1 MAASIGTAWIQI
13 KPSMKGIGKDISK
26 ELNGAVG
33 KATKSSEAS
42 LAGIGAGLKKAFF
55 VGSTAAVAFAGVA
68 VKAFAD
74 YEQLVGGVAKIFDQA
89 DQARILKD
97 AQNAYKD
104 LNISASQY
112 LTAINQVG
120 AAFASTMGDQKGYD
134 IARKGMKAI
143 SDFASGTGRNI
154 DELNQKYQLITRSTS
169 SYQSIA
175 DQFSGIL
182 PATSKDFLKQAQ
194 SADLLSKKYKKLTDV
209 PIAEY
214 QEVVTK
220 MLEKGTAAMGLAG
233 NTAAESAN
241 TISGSFN
248 ATKSAISNVFAALGT
263 GDAELVKTAMNN
275 LAESAGNLVRNV
287 LAILPNIFKALA
299 DGLKEVTKDVPVLGG
314 LISGIVS
321 FIEFIVKN
329 ADFFLPLAAGIGAV
343 VAAIWLWNTA
353 TNALKVSQLLLNAVL
368 AANPIGIIVLAIIG
382 LITMIGLLWT
392 TNENFRDNVI
402 KAWDKIKGAF
412 MGAFNWV
419 KKNWPLI
426 LAILTGPIGLAVLAI
441 IKNFDKIKSTAKSIV
456 TAVTNIF
463 KGIGTGISDAFK
475 TAVNFLVDNIN
486 TLINSVNSVT
496 SKVGISSIP
505 NIPRLA
511 EGGIVSQPTL
521 AIIGEGRES
530 EAVIPLSKLDAMLSN
545 QGGGSQPIYN
555 ITVNGVFATSDQE
568 KRRVADQIVRA
579 INQNNGVFA

>member
-13 KPSMKGIGKDISK
+13 KPSMKGIASDISK
-26 ELNGAVG
+26 ELNGEVSKVA
-33 KATKSSEAS
+33 KSSSTS
-42 LAGIGAGLKKAFF
+42 LAGLGAGIKKAFV
-55 VGSTAAVAFAGVA
+55 VGSAAAVAFGGVA

-89 DQARILKD
+89 DQAQILKD

-104 LNISASQY
+104 LNVSASQY
-112 LTAINQVG
+112 LTSINQVG

-143 SDFASGTGRNI
+143 SDFATGTGRNI

-194 SADLLSKKYKKLTDV
+194 AADFLSDKYKKLTDV

-214 QEVVTK
+214 QEAVTE
-220 MLEKGTAAMGLAG
+220 MLEKGTGAMGLAG
-233 NTAAESAN
+233 NTAAESAK
-241 TISGSFN
+241 TISGSFL

-275 LAESAGNLVRNV
+275 LAESAKNLITNV
-287 LAILPNIFKALA
+287 LAILPSIFSSLA
-299 DGLKEVTKDVPVLGG
+299 TGLKDVTKDVPILGG

-321 FIEFIVKN
+321 FIEFIVAN

-353 TNALKVSQLLLNAVL
+353 TTVLAVSQALLNAVL
-368 AANPIGIIVLAIIG
+368 NANPIGFIILAIIG
-382 LITMIGLLWT
+382 LVTMITLLWK
-392 TNENFRDNVI
+392 TNEKFRTNII
-402 KAWDKIKGAF
+402 KAWDA
-412 MGAFNWV
+412 
-419 KKNWPLI
+419 
-426 LAILTGPIGLAVLAI
+426 
-441 IKNFDKIKSTAKSIV
+441 IKSGFTSMVNGAKTAWNYISALPGKIV
-456 TAVTNIF
+456 
-463 KGIGTGISDAFK
+463 DAFK
-475 TAVNFLVDNIN
+475 NIGKSIGESIKN
-486 TLINSVNSVT
+486 GLNSLLNLPLTLPSITIAGHTFGGQTLIP
-496 SKVGISSIP
+496 K
-505 NIPRLA
+505 LA
-511 EGGIVSQPTL
+511 EGGVVTGPTL
-521 AIIGEGRES
+521 ALIGEGNEA
-530 EAVIPLSKLDAMLSN
+530 EAVVPLSRLDSML
-545 QGGGSQPIYN
+545 GGGTSGPKQEFY

-568 KRRVADQIVRA
+568 KRRVAEQIVRA
-579 INQNNGVFA
+579 FRQTTGEFS